1 MVFVCFPQVQKSLN
15 TAGCLTIFDKSE
27 QNPPKKSEES
37 FGVDWRPIGGASVPF
52 TAQAQ
57 RTRTS
62 QTQNSSRM
70 HTFALTGANF
80 CRQARGF

>member
-15 TAGCLTIFDKSE
+15 TDEFLTIFDKSE
-27 QNPPKKSEES
+27 QKPPKKSEEL
-37 FGVDWRPIGGASVPF
+37 FGDLRGASVDAPLKF
-52 TAQAQ
+52 AALAQ
-57 RTRTS
+57 RKRTT
-62 QTQNSSRM
+62 QTHNSSET